1 MHTMASIPRCWA
13 SEAASVSSSQLSSL
27 RFRSL
32 SPATQVHSC
41 RVHKRLQVRCSTQEE
56 LSTTREKVNLKNKDL
71 NLPMQSELSDANVA
85 PGDVNPEAA
94 KKVLKE
100 AKEKFGS
107 ATVAKALQEAK
118 KKLGEQGPGRLAL
131 YGGAATLGVLLS
143 GAILSSLEVYPII
156 PETMQII
163 GLACSALVA
172 SNVIQ
177 GKREKFQ
184 VSPVKA
190 VIAIVDAGKGKVQQT
205 SLVLPQDLDQGT
217 VAAMERLAR
226 ERDMAVNQVEEMKRQ
241 TSQYSQALAEK
252 EALETV
258 ALQLAEERETAMS
271 EVNILKSTVES
282 MSDRMKGIEEML
294 DREIGL
300 LKAQNQAL
308 ETVALQLAQERDTA
322 IKETANLK
330 ARSDAEKQALEE
342 VAMQLAQERD
352 SALLELENLMKVVA
366 NMRTPASG

>member
-1 MHTMASIPRCWA
+1 MLHVSAILDVIA
-13 SEAASVSSSQLSSL
+13 KSVFIAFLE
-27 RFRSL
+27 
-32 SPATQVHSC
+32 TQVRST
-41 RVHKRLQVRCSTQEE
+41 RVQRRLQVRCSTQEE
-56 LSTTREKVNLKNKDL
+56 FSATRETVNLKNEDL
-71 NLPMQSELSDANVA
+71 NLPMQSRQSDVNKA
-85 PGDVNPEAA
+85 PGDVSPEAA
-94 KKVLKE
+94 KQALKE
-100 AKEKFGS
+100 VKEKFGPAAVS
-107 ATVAKALQEAK
+107 KALQEAK
-118 KKLGEQGPGRLAL
+118 KKLGEQGPGKLAL

-143 GAILSSLEVYPII
+143 GAILTSLEVYPII
-156 PETMQII
+156 PETMQLV

-177 GKREKFQ
+177 GKREKFK

-190 VIAIVDAGKGKVQQT
+190 VIAIVDVGKKGKVQQT

-241 TSQYSQALAEK
+241 TSQYSQVLAEK

-271 EVNILKSTVES
+271 EVNALKSTVES

-300 LKAQNQAL
+300 LKSQNQAL
-308 ETVALQLAQERDTA
+308 ETVALQIAQERDIA
-322 IKETANLK
+322 IQETVKLK

>member
-1 MHTMASIPRCWA
+1 MN
-13 SEAASVSSSQLSSL
+13 
-27 RFRSL
+27 F
-32 SPATQVHSC
+32 
-41 RVHKRLQVRCSTQEE
+41 
-56 LSTTREKVNLKNKDL
+56 KNKDL
-71 NLPMQSELSDANVA
+71 DLPMQSKLSDANMA
-85 PGDVNPEAA
+85 PGDVTPEAA

-107 ATVAKALQEAK
+107 ATVSKALQEAK
-118 KKLGEQGPGRLAL
+118 KKLGEQGPGKLAL
-131 YGGAATLGVLLS
+131 YGGAATLGVLFS
-143 GAILSSLEVYPII
+143 GSILTSLEVFPVI
-156 PETMQII
+156 PETMQIV

-190 VIAIVDAGKGKVQQT
+190 VIAIVDAGKKGKIQQT
-205 SLVLPQDLDQGT
+205 SLVLPQDLDQRT

-271 EVNILKSTVES
+271 EVNALKSTVES
-282 MSDRMKGIEEML
+282 MSNRMKGIEEML

-300 LKAQNQAL
+300 LKSQNQAL
-308 ETVALQLAQERDTA
+308 ETVALQLAQERDAA

-330 ARSDAEKQALEE
+330 VKSDAEKQALEE